1 MWGTTAV
8 SEVYVCA
15 CLSIS
20 HIRSGN
26 FSWRMTLF
34 VSVVCKRQ
42 SYCVGAFIDHSVV
55 LKASAASEKF
65 MGKKFRGKRIQLM
78 Q

>member
-34 VSVVCKRQ
+34 VSVVFKRQ

-55 LKASAASEKF
+55 LKASAEVRSLWGRNF
-65 MGKKFRGKRIQLM
+65 GGKEFS
-78 Q
+78 